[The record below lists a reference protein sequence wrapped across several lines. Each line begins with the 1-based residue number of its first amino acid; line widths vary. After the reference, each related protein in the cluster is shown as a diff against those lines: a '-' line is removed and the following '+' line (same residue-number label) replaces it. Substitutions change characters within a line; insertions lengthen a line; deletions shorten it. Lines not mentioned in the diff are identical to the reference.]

1 MILVIAE
8 PLLPPK
14 QDTAVV
20 AVITTF
26 GPAISLIIAIPD
38 TLQLLASVTVMVY
51 DPAVSPVNNP
61 DDAPVVFTVG
71 PEITSIASFLQG

>member
-26 GPAISLIIAIPD
+26 GPAMSLMMAIPD
-38 TLQLLASVTVMVY
+38 TLQLLASVTVMV
-51 DPAVSPVNNP
+51 
-61 DDAPVVFTVG
+61 
-71 PEITSIASFLQG
+71 